1 MSTLRHCQPIH
12 CYTRSSVVDVSVC
25 LSVCVFVSPAKT
37 AKPIEMPFGQ
47 LSDVGPGEP
56 RVRWARRSF
65 KEKGQCLGYPSHWK
79 ALESLLR
86 CTEMPLMADS
96 CGPKE
101 PFIRWGQVRTNPFA
115 SARGDRTAMRPFFK
129 IIWPLVSVIDIWL
142 VINKCGCITTQDKL
156 LKLLVSFI
164 LHANMA
170 VFRETV

>member
-1 MSTLRHCQPIH
+1 MCLCVSR
-12 CYTRSSVVDVSVC
+12 SVC
-25 LSVCVFVSPAKT
+25 LWALRKRLNRSRCHLVSWVTWAQGNHVLDGRADLSRKRVN
-37 AKPIEMPFGQ
+37 FG
-47 LSDVGPGEP
+47 
-56 RVRWARRSF
+56 
-65 KEKGQCLGYPSHWK
+65 GYPSHWK